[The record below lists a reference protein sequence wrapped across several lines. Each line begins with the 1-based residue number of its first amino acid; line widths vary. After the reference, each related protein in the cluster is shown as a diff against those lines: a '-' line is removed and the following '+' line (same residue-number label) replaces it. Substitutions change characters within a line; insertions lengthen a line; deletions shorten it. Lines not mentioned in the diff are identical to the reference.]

1 MKQVLTKKN
10 PIFLAK
16 FGLFRHFSAKSRIFK
31 RDFEGVRVEIDPQ
44 KMKPQNRFLTC
55 RIHFRG
61 QNFEI
66 PKIDFSK
73 KVDGGVLNWL
83 FLIIVV
89 SWIFKY
95 FRNFKKVQRISGNQ
109 QLVSLFPDDYEDY
122 QDNRAMGRDNLL
134 ARTSYTYLQQDLN
147 LSTDHFRKIVFTDFS
162 ECIVINEDEAVIT
175 QNTII
180 EV

>member
-1 MKQVLTKKN
+1 MGILKRLSLWNSIHESIWWLVDKTSHISGSFEELKTLRPGENRNPENALFIFYKN
-10 PIFLAK
+10 VFPASGSRKSLREYYEK
-16 FGLFRHFSAKSRIFK
+16 F
-31 RDFEGVRVEIDPQ
+31 
-44 KMKPQNRFLTC
+44 T
-55 RIHFRG
+55 
-61 QNFEI
+61 
-66 PKIDFSK
+66 
-73 KVDGGVLNWL
+73 LNWL